1 MKKKDVLNRDPFIEN
16 VMEVIETISSRP
28 QGCCFCINGNW
39 GSGKTF
45 VINQIENRLAII
57 QSEETNDN
65 KYIVFHYDCWKY
77 DYYEEPL
84 IAIVAALNDF
94 IISSNSIFNKN
105 ENVYTDA
112 VIKKVKETI
121 GTIAGEI
128 CKNKIGIDLVDVVKG
143 IKDDADNEI
152 EKKQSFDELYDF
164 KQSLDFI
171 REEIGK
177 LAESKTVII
186 FIDELDRCLPTYAIK
201 VLERV
206 HHLFSDLNNVIVV
219 ITMDKKQLEHSIK
232 QIYGEIDVDTYLR
245 KFISFKLDLD
255 NGMARRYC
263 EKYERYFKKFEY
275 IENDMVDIEKFFGEI
290 FENIDIRTQEKIFYK
305 AELVH
310 DMCISEKVDFSILMF
325 EILFLVVGIKM
336 KTFNIE
342 WLGKI
347 FSATFTIPETQL
359 GKKYYQM
366 LNEYEKKGRSINT
379 IENNRYHIITENP
392 YGRMFFWIAKVFDEG
407 LRNDGSEYYY
417 CPDLCKRNNEMK
429 VIMKFSNLIQV
440 INCD

>member
-1 MKKKDVLNRDPFIEN
+1 M
-16 VMEVIETISSRP
+16 
-28 QGCCFCINGNW
+28 
-39 GSGKTF
+39 
-45 VINQIENRLAII
+45 
-57 QSEETNDN
+57 
-65 KYIVFHYDCWKY
+65 
-77 DYYEEPL
+77 

-105 ENVYTDA
+105 EKVYTDA

-143 IKDDADNEI
+143 IKDSADNEI

-245 KFISFKLDLD
+245 KFMSFKLDLD

-263 EKYERYFKKFEY
+263 EKYERYL
-275 IENDMVDIEKFFGEI
+275 
-290 FENIDIRTQEKIFYK
+290 KI
-305 AELVH
+305 
-310 DMCISEKVDFSILMF
+310 
-325 EILFLVVGIKM
+325 
-336 KTFNIE
+336 
-342 WLGKI
+342 
-347 FSATFTIPETQL
+347 
-359 GKKYYQM
+359 
-366 LNEYEKKGRSINT
+366 
-379 IENNRYHIITENP
+379 
-392 YGRMFFWIAKVFDEG
+392 
-407 LRNDGSEYYY
+407 
-417 CPDLCKRNNEMK
+417 
-429 VIMKFSNLIQV
+429 
-440 INCD
+440 

>member
-1 MKKKDVLNRDPFIEN
+1 
-16 VMEVIETISSRP
+16 MEVIETISSRP

-143 IKDDADNEI
+143 IKDDVDNEI

-245 KFISFKLDLD
+245 K
-255 NGMARRYC
+255 
-263 EKYERYFKKFEY
+263 
-275 IENDMVDIEKFFGEI
+275 
-290 FENIDIRTQEKIFYK
+290 
-305 AELVH
+305 
-310 DMCISEKVDFSILMF
+310 
-325 EILFLVVGIKM
+325 
-336 KTFNIE
+336 
-342 WLGKI
+342 
-347 FSATFTIPETQL
+347 
-359 GKKYYQM
+359 
-366 LNEYEKKGRSINT
+366 
-379 IENNRYHIITENP
+379 
-392 YGRMFFWIAKVFDEG
+392 
-407 LRNDGSEYYY
+407 
-417 CPDLCKRNNEMK
+417 
-429 VIMKFSNLIQV
+429 
-440 INCD
+440 